1 MGQGL
6 IPWIEQFRALKRD
19 GYRGS
24 VTLETHGHGGGTPEA
39 SSRQCRD
46 AMKKQLIAAGAF

>member
-19 GYRGS
+19 GYRGI